1 MVLGGSRRSLLIL
14 LTLCVSLFM
23 AMLDNTV
30 VNTALPHIEQGL
42 GAGIGDVQWIVDGY
56 SLSFAAFMLTASTVG
71 DMYGRKRMFL
81 AGLVL
86 FVAGS
91 VICAKAGSVPQ
102 LVAGRVVE
110 GLGAAALIPGTL
122 AILRQTFTD
131 QRERGLAIGIW
142 AGVSGLGLG
151 LGPAIGGPLVDH
163 FGWPSVFWINVPVGA
178 IGLAA
183 AVVVLPESADRAG
196 RRLDPAGQVLSTAGI
211 FGLVYATIEGPLRG
225 WTSPLVLALYAISLL
240 VLAAFV
246 VIEKRS
252 DSPMVD
258 LRYFRDR
265 VLSGALFSGFAVY
278 FGMFA
283 VLYFLSLW
291 LQGVLGWSATRA
303 GLAIIPAMVV
313 VAAIAPVAGW
323 VTGRSGGAIPLATG
337 LGLAALSLALFT
349 QYGTQVTYGQ
359 FWYLLPLVGAGMGLT
374 LTPITA
380 TVIDRMPTRLA
391 GLASGLTNTA
401 RELGGVL
408 GVAVLGSVLSQQLRT
423 SLTERLSHL
432 GVPEAERASIVSA
445 ATAGTGRQ
453 QRAAPPAVTAAIHQ
467 AFVSGL
473 HTAETVGAIVLAA
486 AAVLAWFLLR
496 RPELAQTEQ
505 ARLTTAGQAGGS
517 RPANKPG

>member
-1 MVLGGSRRSLLIL
+1 MTLGGSRRSVLIL

-30 VNTALPHIEQGL
+30 VNTALPHMEQDL
-42 GAGIGDVQWIVDGY
+42 GAGIDDVQWIVDGY
-56 SLSFAAFMLTASTVG
+56 SLSFAALMLTASTIG

-91 VICAKAGSVPQ
+91 VVCARAGGVPQ

-110 GLGAAALIPGTL
+110 GMGAAGLIPGTL

-163 FGWPSVFWINVPVGA
+163 FGWPSVFWINLPIGA

-183 AVVVLPESADRAG
+183 AIVVLPESADRAG
-196 RRLDPAGQVLSTAGI
+196 RRLDPVGQVLGTAGI

-225 WTSPLVLALYAISLL
+225 WTSPLVLGVYAGSLAA
-240 VLAAFV
+240 LAAFAI
-246 VIEKRS
+246 IEEHS
-252 DSPMVD
+252 TAPMVD

-265 VLSGALFSGFAVY
+265 VLSGALLTGFAVY

-313 VAAIAPVAGW
+313 VAAVAPVAGW
-323 VTGRSGGAIPLATG
+323 LTGRSGGAVPLATG
-337 LGLAALSLALFT
+337 LGLSALSMLLFT
-349 QYGTQVTYGQ
+349 RYGTHATYGQ
-359 FWYLLPLVGAGMGLT
+359 FWYLLPLVGAGLGLT

-380 TVIDRMPTRLA
+380 TVIDRMPAQLA

-423 SLTERLSHL
+423 NLTERLNQL
-432 GVPEAERASIVSA
+432 GVAGPERAAIVRA
-445 ATAGTGRQ
+445 ATAGSGRPQ
-453 QRAAPPAVTAAIHQ
+453 GSASAPPAVTAAVHQ

-473 HTAETVGAIVLAA
+473 HTAEVVGAIVLAV
-486 AAVLAWFLLR
+486 AAVLAWLLLR
-496 RPELAQTEQ
+496 NPGTPRVPDQV
-505 ARLTTAGQAGGS
+505 GQGQNVPPRVGS
-517 RPANKPG
+517 A